1 LMMAMSAI
9 ALDVLGSICLAGGMW
24 LLALLGA
31 VTVIQRMLTVRGA
44 FHS

>member
-1 LMMAMSAI
+1 
-9 ALDVLGSICLAGGMW
+9 LAGGMW

-31 VTVIQRMLTVRGA
+31 VTVIQRMLIVRGA